1 MLLLDEPHAAWRQWC
16 ERAGVALGL
25 TQGVRLSDAALM
37 WQAAVD
43 GSGVASG
50 RLMLAGDD
58 RRAGRL
64 VCQFEPVL
72 ADDHSS
78 WLVASRAAAQRP
90 LALVFPGWLLRAIHA
105 PLSLRRDAHSQ
116 SWRGLATCCPCLR
129 QGGAHVAMMSSGA
142 KRGERGWLSGEESG
156 RVARPCPLLVW
167 GWRRKPECLRKRGRL
182 GAASRVRPALK
193 PGRRDSIEAGTYRV
207 RPLPAYFRCALTSL
221 VSSNIVT

>member
-105 PLSLRRDAHSQ
+105 PLSLRRNAHGQ
-116 SWRGLATCCPCLR
+116 SWCGLATCCSCLR
-129 QGGAHVAMMSSGA
+129 QDGAHVAMMSSGA
-142 KRGERGWLSGEESG
+142 KARGAWQAIWGREWSGGGAVPIACMGLAAQTGMLAQARQAGVPQVESARRSSQGVATVSRQG
-156 RVARPCPLLVW
+156 RTGYAL
-167 GWRRKPECLRKRGRL
+167 CL
-182 GAASRVRPALK
+182 
-193 PGRRDSIEAGTYRV
+193 
-207 RPLPAYFRCALTSL
+207 LTSDAR
-221 VSSNIVT
+221 